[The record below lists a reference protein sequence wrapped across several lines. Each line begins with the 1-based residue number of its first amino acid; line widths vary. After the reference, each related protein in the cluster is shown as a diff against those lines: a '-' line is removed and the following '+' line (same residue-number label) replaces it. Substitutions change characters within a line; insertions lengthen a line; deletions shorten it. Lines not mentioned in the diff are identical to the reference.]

1 MLVVQKYGGTSV
13 ADAEKIKKI
22 AGKIVDAKRQGN
34 QVLVVVSAPGETT
47 DNLLTL
53 ANQISDNP
61 NARELDMLLSAGER
75 ISMSL
80 LSMAIYDLGEPAISF
95 TGSQAGIITD
105 GVHTKAKI
113 VSIKCDRILDEL
125 ELGKIVIVAGF
136 QGVSQDNNVTTLGR
150 GGSDLTAVALAA
162 KLNADICEIYTDV
175 NGVFTANPG
184 IVPEA
189 LMMKQISYEEMLEMA
204 ACGSKV
210 LQARSVELAR
220 EYGVVLHIRSSFND
234 LPGTIVSREE
244 KMLESA
250 IVSGISFDPEE
261 AKITISGVPDKPGIA
276 AIVFGAL
283 AEKEINVD
291 MIIQNV
297 SKEYHADISF
307 TLPQSDLSE
316 AKAVIDKLVEQLDA
330 EGYACDEKIAKVS
343 IIGAG
348 MKTHPGV
355 AAKMFKV
362 LADNK
367 INIQMISTSSI
378 KVSCVVAIEEGER
391 SVKALHKAFNLD
403 KVVVAD

>member
-13 ADAEKIKKI
+13 ADSKKIKNI

-162 KLNADICEIYTDV
+162 KLKADICEIYTDV
-175 NGVFTANPG
+175 NGVYTANPG

-220 EYGVVLHIRSSFND
+220 EYGVVLHIRSSFID

-297 SKEYHADISF
+297 SKQYHADISF
-307 TLPQSDLSE
+307 TLPQTDLPE
-316 AKAVIDKLVEQLDA
+316 AKAVIDKLVEQLGA
-330 EGYACDEKIAKVS
+330 EGYTCDEKIAKVS

-367 INIQMISTSSI
+367 INILMISTSSI
-378 KVSCVVAIEEGER
+378 KVSCVVAIKEGER
-391 SVKALHKAFNLD
+391 SVKALHKAFDLD
-403 KVVVAD
+403 QVVVAD